1 MKRLPSVLVAMTVL
15 AYATP
20 VAAQNNTNTDT
31 TIKVGTPT
39 VTDSGPAKAAAPSMV
54 QEMVIQRLRPVD
66 ARGINVYEA
75 PKNDGV
81 PYTGFKLG
89 WGAAFTQQFQGLEH
103 SNTATPVLKS
113 NINSNQLMS
122 IGHGFNNAVANLYL
136 NAQLARGVRVAMSS
150 YLSTPYSYLS
160 MTKHSMYVD
169 EHAHEGQ
176 EGTRLTIAPGGSK
189 YLFVYPFVKT
199 RAWYM
204 LPMDERQ
211 RMMTAHIT
219 MGHKYPTVKIN
230 TTYSFGLDDQEFVL
244 AFETDYP
251 ADFLDLV
258 QDLRGTEASSFTL
271 RDTPIF
277 TCVNTEVR
285 EILRALNGQAAARPL
300 AGAV

>member
-1 MKRLPSVLVAMTVL
+1 MARERRQYVRFAFYKLDPTWRRLGARDRGDAVNEL
-15 AYATP
+15 ADLLDRWAGKNLLRSYSTIGMRGDCDFLLWQVSEDLDDIGAL
-20 VAAQNNTNTDT
+20 AADVN
-31 TIKVGTPT
+31 G
-39 VTDSGPAKAAAPSMV
+39 
-54 QEMVIQRLRPVD
+54 
-66 ARGINVYEA
+66 
-75 PKNDGV
+75 
-81 PYTGFKLG
+81 
-89 WGAAFTQQFQGLEH
+89 
-103 SNTATPVLKS
+103 
-113 NINSNQLMS
+113 
-122 IGHGFNNAVANLYL
+122 
-136 NAQLARGVRVAMSS
+136 VAMSS

-211 RMMTAHIT
+211 RMMTAHIM

-285 EILRALNGQAAARPL
+285 EILRALNGEATARPL